1 LAERSIRRAALIATA
16 ATLPILV
23 IALVL
28 LSSDPKSKPSNPTTK
43 PLSAVSVPAPPPN
56 SSADAPCTT
65 LLGDLPT
72 SIPTSN
78 GTLAQRPAESTW
90 TYVAAWGD
98 PAIVLRCGV
107 PRPKELVPNSSVLLV
122 PVNGVAFLPV
132 NTKKVNVF
140 TTVDRAAY
148 IEITVPTSYPQP
160 PLGPLAD
167 AITKALQAVCLPQA
181 GPGQPAVDPT
191 KLCSRRP

>member
-1 LAERSIRRAALIATA
+1 
-16 ATLPILV
+16 
-23 IALVL
+23 
-28 LSSDPKSKPSNPTTK
+28 
-43 PLSAVSVPAPPPN
+43 
-56 SSADAPCTT
+56 
-65 LLGDLPT
+65 
-72 SIPTSN
+72 
-78 GTLAQRPAESTW
+78 
-90 TYVAAWGD
+90 
-98 PAIVLRCGV
+98 
-107 PRPKELVPNSSVLLV
+107 LV

-132 NTKKVNVF
+132 NTKKINVF

-167 AITKALQAVCLPQA
+167 AITKALPAVCLPQA